1 VTDTDKIKAI
11 FELFNIEVSEAPGS
25 FKACGRRFFPNAEGE
40 IAKITYVEKG
50 ALRYTATPE
59 GVQ

>member
-1 VTDTDKIKAI
+1 MTDTDKIKAI